1 HRVRSASF
9 QSIRTASATLSGVEI
24 VHAIRKRT
32 RRELS
37 LIGFSVVDELE
48 ALLAA

>member
-1 HRVRSASF
+1 
-9 QSIRTASATLSGVEI
+9 
-24 VHAIRKRT
+24 
-32 RRELS
+32 RELS

>member
-1 HRVRSASF
+1 M
-9 QSIRTASATLSGVEI
+9 SGVET

-48 ALLAA
+48 VLLAA

>member
-1 HRVRSASF
+1 M
-9 QSIRTASATLSGVEI
+9 
-24 VHAIRKRT
+24 HAIRKRT

>member
-1 HRVRSASF
+1 
-9 QSIRTASATLSGVEI
+9 
-24 VHAIRKRT
+24 

>member
-1 HRVRSASF
+1 
-9 QSIRTASATLSGVEI
+9 
-24 VHAIRKRT
+24 
-32 RRELS
+32 ELS

>member
-1 HRVRSASF
+1 M
-9 QSIRTASATLSGVEI
+9 EI

-32 RRELS
+32 RRELN

-48 ALLAA
+48 GLIAA

>member
-1 HRVRSASF
+1 MH
-9 QSIRTASATLSGVEI
+9 QN
-24 VHAIRKRT
+24 